1 MTNFQS
7 YLLALSTAIIPHMC
21 SADIYKVLWP
31 EEAQKGNAGW
41 NAVKIINMTS
51 NTVFDGSMSG
61 VYTQDLSGLKK
72 KIEVTQGVTYLT
84 HHSLDAVTVEVSKM

>member
-7 YLLALSTAIIPHMC
+7 YLLALLTAIIPHVC

-31 EEAQKGNAGW
+31 EEAQKGNTGW
-41 NAVKIINMTS
+41 NAVKIVNMTS

-72 KIEVTQGVTYLT
+72 R
-84 HHSLDAVTVEVSKM
+84 

>member
-1 MTNFQS
+1 V
-7 YLLALSTAIIPHMC
+7 C

-41 NAVKIINMTS
+41 NAVKIVNMTS

-72 KIEVTQGVTYLT
+72 R
-84 HHSLDAVTVEVSKM
+84 